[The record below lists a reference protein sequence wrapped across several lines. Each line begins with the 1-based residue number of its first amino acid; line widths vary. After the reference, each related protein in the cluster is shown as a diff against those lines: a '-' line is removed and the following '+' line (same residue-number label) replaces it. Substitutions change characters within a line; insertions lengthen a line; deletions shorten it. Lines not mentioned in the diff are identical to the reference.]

1 MEKMKTNFLFRVP
14 KNSSNLE
21 TEKDQTLQPVERT
34 PLLDFTIQALRKAL
48 MNGNI
53 KPGERLDEAS
63 LCSSLNVS
71 RSTIREA
78 MRKLE
83 EEGLIDRIPFRGTFV
98 RQFAL
103 EEIHEINSLRGVLEC
118 YAVELI
124 ISKKIQDLSQLVEII
139 RQMEKITP
147 AGTTGTAI
155 NLHISF
161 HRAIFEI
168 AGNNLLLDVWTTLS
182 QQFLM
187 ALRLS
192 QLSHFAHG
200 EGSTLAKNH
209 QEIIDAIAAGDIS
222 TAQKIIRSHV
232 SDDGLEIVQIPLS
245 SD

>member
-1 MEKMKTNFLFRVP
+1 MKYNPLLRTP
-14 KNSSNLE
+14 KNSGILD
-21 TEKDQTLQPVERT
+21 TEKDQAIQPVERT

-48 MNGNI
+48 LNGNI

-63 LCSSLNVS
+63 LCSTLNVS

-98 RQFAL
+98 RQFTL

-118 YAVELI
+118 YAAELI

-139 RQMEKITP
+139 RQMETITP

-155 NLHISF
+155 NLHVAF
-161 HRAIFEI
+161 HRTIFEI

-182 QQFLM
+182 Q
-187 ALRLS
+187 
-192 QLSHFAHG
+192 
-200 EGSTLAKNH
+200 
-209 QEIIDAIAAGDIS
+209 
-222 TAQKIIRSHV
+222 RSEHV
-232 SDDGLEIVQIPLS
+232 
-245 SD
+245 